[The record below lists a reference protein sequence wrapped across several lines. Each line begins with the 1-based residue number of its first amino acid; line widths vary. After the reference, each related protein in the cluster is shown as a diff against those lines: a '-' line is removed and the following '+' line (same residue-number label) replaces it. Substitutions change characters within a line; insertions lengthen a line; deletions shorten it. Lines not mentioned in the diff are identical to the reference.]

1 MHPLSE
7 VGAARRG
14 RSTRLAPL
22 AVEHLAQTPA
32 AFDAEAGGPEAGPA
46 LGRLHQLDVGPFR
59 GFMRQE
65 TFDLSHDITLVY
77 GANGT
82 GKSSFCEAL
91 EIAMLGSI
99 SEAQVKRVD
108 QRAYCNN
115 ARLRRHV
122 APVLSSRDE
131 DRPQAVQPDEAEYR
145 FCFIEKNR
153 LDDFARI
160 AARTPGDQRQLI
172 ATLFGVDQFSEFVRG
187 FNPSLDQDLMLA
199 GVQAAQLSQRRVQLA
214 NSEQTI

>member
-1 MHPLSE
+1 
-7 VGAARRG
+7 
-14 RSTRLAPL
+14 
-22 AVEHLAQTPA
+22 
-32 AFDAEAGGPEAGPA
+32 
-46 LGRLHQLDVGPFR
+46 
-59 GFMRQE
+59 MRQE

-91 EIAMLGSI
+91 EVAMLGSI
-99 SEAQVKRVD
+99 SEAQAKRVD
-108 QRAYCNN
+108 QRTYCNN
-115 ARLRRHV
+115 ARLRRHI
-122 APVLSSRDE
+122 APVLSSTAAGE
-131 DRPQAVQPDEAEYR
+131 AQAVQPDEAEYR

-160 AARTPGDQRQLI
+160 AARTPSDQRQLI

-199 GVQAAQLSQRRVQLA
+199 GVQAAQLAQRRLQLA
-214 NSEQTI
+214 NSEQTIAAYPQKIAAVEAWNKLWRSACHLARPIKPAWTGCWVRRSSKDGYRMSRLSWTPTRLPFTR